1 MIELRWRAVP
11 FLIPLGVV
19 ALLPALVMWMAG
31 FVASLGIG
39 YPLDAL
45 PKPAASPT
53 LLARL
58 TWLAIF
64 WAATLGGPLAA
75 VVLSAFGAIDAE
87 LRIEHW
93 EISARVRLP
102 APPWRLHQLLVVLLL
117 AFGAVLFVA
126 MAGHLAADCVLGGDC
141 LMPLQ

>member
-1 MIELRWRAVP
+1 M
-11 FLIPLGVV
+11 
-19 ALLPALVMWMAG
+19 ALLPALAIWTAA

-39 YPLDAL
+39 FSLDAL
-45 PKPAASPT
+45 PKPVASPQ
-53 LLARL
+53 LLARF

-75 VVLSAFGAIDAE
+75 VVLGAFGAIDAE
-87 LRIEHW
+87 LHIEHW

-102 APPWRLHQLLVVLLL
+102 APPWRRHQLLAAILL

>member
-1 MIELRWRAVP
+1 VIELRWRAVP

-19 ALLPALVMWMAG
+19 ALLPALVIWMAAFIG
-31 FVASLGIG
+31 SLGIG
-39 YPLDAL
+39 FSLDAL
-45 PKPAASPT
+45 PKPVASPT
-53 LLARL
+53 LLIRL
-58 TWLAIF
+58 MWLGIF

-75 VVLSAFGAIDAE
+75 VVLGAFGAIDAE

-102 APPWRLHQLLVVLLL
+102 APRWRLHQLLAVVLL
-117 AFGAVLFVA
+117 AFGALLFVA
-126 MAGHLAADCVLGGDC
+126 MAGHLAADCVFGGDC

>member
-11 FLIPLGVV
+11 LLIPLGVV
-19 ALLPALVMWMAG
+19 ALLPALVIWSAAI
-31 FVASLGIG
+31 VASLGIG
-39 YPLDAL
+39 FSLDAL
-45 PKPAASPT
+45 PKHVASPT
-53 LLARL
+53 LVARL
-58 TWLAIF
+58 TWLAVF

-75 VVLSAFGAIDAE
+75 VVLGAFGTLDAE

-102 APPWRLHQLLVVLLL
+102 APPWRLHQLLAAILL
-117 AFGAVLFVA
+117 AFGTVLFVA